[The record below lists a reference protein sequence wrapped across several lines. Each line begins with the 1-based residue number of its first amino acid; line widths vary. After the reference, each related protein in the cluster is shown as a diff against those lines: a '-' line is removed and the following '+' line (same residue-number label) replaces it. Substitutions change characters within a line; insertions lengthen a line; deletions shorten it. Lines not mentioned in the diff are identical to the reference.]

1 MVVGASVHA
10 TTDKTILE
18 LKNDYYAHFGHFP
31 RGRFANK
38 SAWLASNIALSVRL
52 KSTPQPDAQVLA
64 PIPLVVPKITLAPAK
79 VGSRF
84 GRKILTVGLSTIPAS
99 DYSFVAG
106 DKGMTFGASTVN
118 SVHIETIAPYGMAA
132 RLFGHK
138 LRMACMVISI
148 QGQQLSGETNAL
160 AIVQAH
166 ALLCCILTISVHP
179 EDRITWMADNIAVTR
194 SSIHSNKETTAAVS
208 DLFASRHASDVLIR
222 PETNDECQQK

>member
-1 MVVGASVHA
+1 
-10 TTDKTILE
+10 
-18 LKNDYYAHFGHFP
+18 
-31 RGRFANK
+31 
-38 SAWLASNIALSVRL
+38 
-52 KSTPQPDAQVLA
+52 
-64 PIPLVVPKITLAPAK
+64 
-79 VGSRF
+79 
-84 GRKILTVGLSTIPAS
+84 LSTIQAS
-99 DYSFVAG
+99 DYSFEAG

-118 SVHIETIAPYGMAA
+118 SVHIKTIAPDGMAA

-138 LRMACMVISI
+138 LRMGCMIISI
-148 QGQQLSGETNAL
+148 QGRQLSGETNAL